1 MRTRSK
7 IIIIVAV
14 SFIGIF
20 LLEILDSFSS
30 SLIHDI
36 NKSNSIRNYEA
47 LETTCNGTDG
57 EPDGVCFINAFDECE
72 SARIKQMGSTFE
84 GDPIFYYAHV
94 ILSEPCTIHFVM
106 DTSQDAWG
114 GTTKGLHQK
123 TCTDAT
129 LNNHSITLLCNDDN
143 EENNFPLR

>member
-14 SFIGIF
+14 SFIGMF
-20 LLEILDSFSS
+20 LLEVSDIFS

-36 NKSNSIRNYEA
+36 DKSNSIKNYEL
-47 LETTCNGTDG
+47 LETTCNGDNG
-57 EPDGVCFINAFDECE
+57 EPDGECFIDAFDECKP
-72 SARIKQMGSTFE
+72 ARIKQMGSTFE
-84 GDPIFYYAHV
+84 GDPIFYYAH
-94 ILSEPCTIHFVM
+94 IKLSEPCTIHLAI

-114 GTTKGLHQK
+114 GATKGLHQK

-129 LNNHSITLLCNDDN
+129 LNYYSMTLLCNDNN
-143 EENNFPLR
+143 EENSFPLR